1 MEPKWTSATR
11 FALDGQGF
19 ACSFDPSSDDLL
31 CVRKPRPLVEAT
43 LRLLAE
49 TRPRTLL
56 ELGIAS
62 GGSTALLA
70 LAARPDRLVACE
82 LDRERVGPL
91 DRFLERRR
99 LVDSVECQ
107 YGVDQGDRSA
117 LAAILDQGFG
127 GDPIHLVIDDAS
139 HLLAETRA
147 SFEEVFPRIRPGGAY
162 VIEDWSWQSRL
173 QHRVARPATAPAP
186 ADTAGV
192 EFAGRSR
199 TDFADYAAASAGKR
213 SLAALALELTLACAC
228 ASDVVAGVAV
238 DEHWVVVRRGPAPL
252 EPGRFALGDHVTDP
266 GGILGT
272 R

>member
-1 MEPKWTSATR
+1 MPQAIWTNATR
-11 FALDGQGF
+11 FVLDGQAF

-31 CVRKPRPLVEAT
+31 CVRKPRPLVEST

-56 ELGIAS
+56 EFGIAS

-82 LDRERVGPL
+82 LAPERVAPL
-91 DRFLERRR
+91 DDFIERRG
-99 LVDSVECQ
+99 LAGSVECH
-107 YGVDQGDRSA
+107 YGVDQGDRTTLSA
-117 LAAILDQGFG
+117 VLGKGFG
-127 GDPIHLVIDDAS
+127 GAPIDLVIDDAS
-139 HLLAETRA
+139 HLLDETRA
-147 SFEEVFPRIRPGGAY
+147 SFEEVFPHIRPGGAY

-173 QHRVARPATAPAP
+173 QHRVARPGTARP
-186 ADTAGV
+186 TAGGV
-192 EFAGRSR
+192 EFTGDPGAG
-199 TDFADYAAASAGKR
+199 FADYAAASAGKR

-252 EPGRFALGDHVTDP
+252 EPGRFALADHVTDP
-266 GGILGT
+266 GGVLGP